1 MSQKVITD
9 YGHPIAPNEK
19 WTQEGANDRLLHFVI
34 ETKQVWLHRYRYS
47 PTSLTYIVLLQSI
60 RIIEHPTFCEMMMYQ
75 ALRGRQATLQDVIG
89 QTKLTTEIESASKA
103 AEDEIAQK
111 FKVFGTLSAAK

>member
-1 MSQKVITD
+1 
-9 YGHPIAPNEK
+9 
-19 WTQEGANDRLLHFVI
+19 
-34 ETKQVWLHRYRYS
+34 
-47 PTSLTYIVLLQSI
+47 
-60 RIIEHPTFCEMMMYQ
+60 MMMYQ